1 MQNFSRYVAET
12 KSSLV
17 EVGRTVWREYGKE
30 QSMKTKM
37 IDAWLVYCVAT
48 AVVQFIYCMLVG
60 TYPFNSFLAGFLCH
74 VAMFALGV
82 SLRLQYLTPGDFD
95 SITSERAI
103 ADFMFC
109 HLVLFFVVF
118 SFMG

>member
-1 MQNFSRYVAET
+1 
-12 KSSLV
+12 
-17 EVGRTVWREYGKE
+17 
-30 QSMKTKM
+30 M
-37 IDAWLVYCVAT
+37 IDAWLVYCICT
-48 AVVQFIYCMLVG
+48 AAVQLIYCIMVG

-74 VAMFALGV
+74 VAMFALGA
-82 SLRLQYLTPGDFD
+82 SLRYQYTNPDEFKGI
-95 SITSERAI
+95 SGERAT